1 MVLVLNLLFSQ
12 LQSQSRLMHVML
24 TRRWQ
29 AWIFAG
35 RATPTRGEVVGG
47 FATFRIGSVP
57 HTIRWIARKLSQ

>member
-1 MVLVLNLLFSQ
+1 MDLWIYCRLNAVA
-12 LQSQSRLMHVML
+12 H
-24 TRRWQ
+24 RWLSALA

>member
-1 MVLVLNLLFSQ
+1 M
-12 LQSQSRLMHVML
+12 RLSAL
-24 TRRWQ
+24 A

-57 HTIRWIARKLSQ
+57 HATRWIARKLSQ